1 MRCFTALS
9 MTSPR
14 VISSPICSVRYIIPS
29 IRRASTLIVKMKGKK
44 KWYTT
49 CILFLIQYLR
59 LCTFATRVE
68 EHCMQRTLQPGEP
81 PTRLFVL
88 SYSFA
93 IMSAGCSLIILRMCT
108 PTTSATTSETIEILI
123 IMGITGETS
132 SLGIPCCI
140 PHSCNNVLKITIRG
154 MLITLATTTS
164 HTYRRAKKATTSFL
178 FAP

>member
-1 MRCFTALS
+1 
-9 MTSPR
+9 
-14 VISSPICSVRYIIPS
+14 
-29 IRRASTLIVKMKGKK
+29 
-44 KWYTT
+44 
-49 CILFLIQYLR
+49 
-59 LCTFATRVE
+59 
-68 EHCMQRTLQPGEP
+68 MQRTLQSGEP

-140 PHSCNNVLKITIRG
+140 PHSCNNVLKITNRG
-154 MLITLATTTS
+154 MLITIHRTNWYFARFTRRICRRIRAHFFTLQLTPQFGPLGTS
-164 HTYRRAKKATTSFL
+164 HSITDRPRFAQSCLGHLSPRQIDPVGLCSEGYEIGVSGGALDLKKK
-178 FAP
+178 